1 MRSPR
6 PVSFSITPTPS
17 PVTPSR
23 RCAVYTRK
31 STDEGLDQE
40 YNSLEAQRDAGLAF
54 IASQRHEGWIAVD
67 DGYDDGGYSGG
78 NLDRPALRRLL
89 ADIEA
94 GRIDIVVVYK
104 IDRLTRSLSDFA
116 KLVEVFDRNGVSFVS
131 VTQQFNTTTSM
142 GRLTLNILLSFA
154 QFEREVTGERIR
166 DKIAASKAKGMW
178 MGGMPPLGYDVVER
192 KLVVNEREA
201 ALVRDIFRRY
211 AEHGSAARLVR
222 ELALE
227 GHTTK
232 AWVTQGGRQR
242 TGRPI
247 DQQFLFAL
255 LRNRIYLGEIR
266 NHGVWYPGQHEAI
279 VPQDLWE
286 AAHAFIERRKQ
297 APREHRAKHPALLAG
312 LLFAPD
318 GQRMLHTFV
327 KKKSGRIYRYYV
339 PYLHKRRNAGA
350 SLAPDAPD
358 VGHLPAAEIE
368 NAVLAQIH
376 AALSAP
382 QVLIGTWRA
391 CQRHPAGAALDEAQ
405 VVVAMRR
412 IGEVWA
418 QLFPAEQQRIARLL
432 IERVQLHA
440 HGLDIRWRE
449 DGWLG
454 LGPEI
459 GTHPLV
465 EECHASA
472 EEALA

>member
-1 MRSPR
+1 MSSLRTNP
-6 PVSFSITPTPS
+6 PATVAPKK
-17 PVTPSR
+17 

-78 NLDRPALRRLL
+78 NMERPALRRLMV
-89 ADIEA
+89 DIEA
-94 GRIDIVVVYK
+94 GKIDTVVVYK
-104 IDRLTRSLSDFA
+104 IDRLTRSLPDFA

-178 MGGMPPLGYDVVER
+178 MGGMPPLGYDVVDR

-222 ELALE
+222 ELDIE

-232 AWVTQGGRQR
+232 AWVTQAGRDRSGR
-242 TGRPI
+242 TI
-247 DQQFLFAL
+247 DQQYLFSM

-266 NHGVWYPGQHEAI
+266 NHGTWYPAQHEAI
-279 VPQDLWE
+279 VPQGLWD

-297 APREHRAKHPALLAG
+297 APREHAAKHPALLAG

-318 GQRMLHTFV
+318 GQRMLHSFV
-327 KKKSGRIYRYYV
+327 KKKNGRQYRYYV

-350 SLAPDAPD
+350 SLSPHTPDRPD

-382 QVLIGTWRA
+382 QMLIAVWRA
-391 CQRHPAGAALDEAQ
+391 CQQHPAGSTLDEAQ
-405 VVVAMRR
+405 VVVAMQR
-412 IGEVWA
+412 IGDVWA
-418 QLFPAEQQRIARLL
+418 QLFPAEQQRITRLL
-432 IERVQLHA
+432 IERVQLHG
-440 HGLDIRWRE
+440 HGLDIVWRE
-449 DGWLG
+449 DGW
-454 LGPEI
+454 I
-459 GTHPLV
+459 GFGADIGAHPLV
-465 EECHASA
+465 EESSEQT

>member
-1 MRSPR
+1 MQQCP
-6 PVSFSITPTPS
+6 
-17 PVTPSR
+17 
-23 RCAVYTRK
+23 
-31 STDEGLDQE
+31 
-40 YNSLEAQRDAGLAF
+40 
-54 IASQRHEGWIAVD
+54 
-67 DGYDDGGYSGG
+67 
-78 NLDRPALRRLL
+78 
-89 ADIEA
+89 
-94 GRIDIVVVYK
+94 
-104 IDRLTRSLSDFA
+104 

-166 DKIAASKAKGMW
+166 DKIAASKAKGLW
-178 MGGMPPLGYDVVER
+178 MGGMPPLGYDVVDR
-192 KLVVNEREA
+192 KLVVNAREA

-222 ELALE
+222 EMAVE

-247 DQQFLFAL
+247 DQQYIFAL

-266 NHGVWYPGQHEAI
+266 NRRVWYAAQHEAI

-286 AAHAFIERRKQ
+286 AVHAFITRRKQ

-327 KKKSGRIYRYYV
+327 KKKSGRVYRYYV

-350 SLAPDAPD
+350 
-358 VGHLPAAEIE
+358 
-368 NAVLAQIH
+368 
-376 AALSAP
+376 
-382 QVLIGTWRA
+382 
-391 CQRHPAGAALDEAQ
+391 CLDEAQ

-412 IGEVWA
+412 IGDVWA
-418 QLFPAEQQRIARLL
+418 QLFPIEQQRIARLL
-432 IERVQLHA
+432 IERVQLHE
-440 HGLDIRWRE
+440 HGLDILWRE
-449 DGWLG
+449 DGWIG
-454 LGPEI
+454 LGPDI
-459 GTHPLV
+459 AAHPLV
-465 EECHASA
+465 EEARA
-472 EEALA
+472 EPEETCA